1 MAESGLSLN
10 RGKEALSSLPCP
22 SKKWGLRMRST
33 RPILLVEDDHVDT
46 MTVKRSFKDLNVI
59 NPLATVSNGE
69 EALEYLRDENNE
81 RPCVILLDLNMP
93 RMNGIELLKIL
104 KADDELKMIPVVV
117 LTTSEDI
124 RDKIAAFGLSAAGY
138 IVKPTDY
145 KKFVEAMKIIDI
157 YWTLSEL
164 PVEVNA

>member
-1 MAESGLSLN
+1 
-10 RGKEALSSLPCP
+10 
-22 SKKWGLRMRST
+22 MRNT

-46 MTVKRSFKDLNVI
+46 MTVQRSLKDLNVV
-59 NPLATVSNGE
+59 NPLVAMPNGE
-69 EALEYLRDENNE
+69 EALEYLRDENSK

-93 RMNGIELLKIL
+93 RMNGVELLKIL

-117 LTTSEDI
+117 LTTSEDMQ
-124 RDKIAAFGLSAAGY
+124 DKVATFGLSVAGY

-145 KKFVEAMKIIDI
+145 KKFVEAMRTINV

-164 PVEVNA
+164 PVDVMV